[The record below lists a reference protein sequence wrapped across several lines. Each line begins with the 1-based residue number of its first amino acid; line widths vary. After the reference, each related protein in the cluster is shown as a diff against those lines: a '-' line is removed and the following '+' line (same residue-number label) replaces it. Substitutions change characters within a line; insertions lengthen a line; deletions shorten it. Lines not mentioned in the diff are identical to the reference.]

1 MRVKIR
7 MILAWLVAV
16 ALLLV
21 AIFSDPVLAQTYY
34 QGKTI
39 TVVRGGEP
47 GGVGDMQAKA
57 LIPNLKKHIPGEPNI
72 VVEHMPG
79 AAGMKAVNYIYSSA
93 NPDGLRIG
101 AVGAGLVSGPI
112 LGLPG
117 AKYDLEK
124 LLYLAPQR
132 AAILICLS
140 PGRKPVSTAW
150 RNCARR
156 RGSGLGRRR
165 WGTRST

>member
-16 ALLLV
+16 AL

-79 AAGMKAVNYIYSSA
+79 VCDKF
-93 NPDGLRIG
+93 
-101 AVGAGLVSGPI
+101 VG
-112 LGLPG
+112 
-117 AKYDLEK
+117 EK
-124 LLYLAPQR
+124 
-132 AAILICLS
+132 
-140 PGRKPVSTAW
+140 
-150 RNCARR
+150 N
-156 RGSGLGRRR
+156 
-165 WGTRST
+165 